1 MRYNIRKALE
11 KMKVSRRKYSI
22 PSTEFYD
29 VPVDDDAVC
38 FIDKSLAAKY
48 QVYVKNEENEKK
60 LFDNEIDALEHFFEL
75 ISTHVKNENNE
86 NSENNKSKIPT
97 IHRYRFLDIHRNSKK
112 HNYCKEFM
120 DIYKENDMNII
131 VIDFSEAEK
140 TFFNFSFDNSIGRL
154 IKTYGIN
161 FIEGRMFFENCDE
174 TIIYG
179 VNCRCKFAQETY
191 RKVHPLTTNDREV
204 FLYQFI
210 VAFDHEFNTDL
221 VVRGSKI
228 DLMKNIPAF
237 EFDETDCAFDI
248 KVKLLEQLSFYG
260 CYAEQYVNE
269 EENEEFKQQIRNV
282 INKSLNTEFG
292 QEDMKLIYQA
302 FGFGGNTQFAR
313 EFVSSGYDM
322 SILQ

>member
-11 KMKVSRRKYSI
+11 KMKVSRRKYRI

-29 VPVDDDAVC
+29 VPIDDDAVC
-38 FIDKSLAAKY
+38 FIDKTFAAKY
-48 QVYVKNEENEKK
+48 QVYVKNKENEKK
-60 LFDNEIDALEHFFEL
+60 LFDSEEDALEYFFEL
-75 ISTHVKNENNE
+75 ISKYVKNENNE
-86 NSENNKSKIPT
+86 NSENNKSKTPT
-97 IHRYRFLDIHRNSKK
+97 IYRYRFLDIYRNNEK
-112 HNYCKEFM
+112 HNYCKDFM
-120 DIYKENDMNII
+120 DIYEENDMNVI
-131 VIDFSEAEK
+131 VIDFSGAEK
-140 TFFNFSFDNSIGRL
+140 TFLNFSFDNSIGRL
-154 IKTYGIN
+154 IKTYGID
-161 FIEGRMFFENCDE
+161 FINGRMFFKNCDE
-174 TIIYG
+174 TIIYV
-179 VNCRCKFAQETY
+179 VNCRCKIAQEIY

-210 VAFDHEFNTDL
+210 AAFDHEFNTDL

-282 INKSLNTEFG
+282 INKSLNTEFN
-292 QEDMKLIYQA
+292 QEDMKLIYQV

-313 EFVSSGYDM
+313 EFVSSGYDI